1 MLCVLR
7 TEYVWT
13 NQTTAIEACH
23 MCEYQAFRVFQSW
36 RPTGEQYRERDDGWS
51 SAVGQCG
58 QQRHGW
64 AQSGP
69 GAVLAHCDHRGVRWL
84 WSGLSTH
91 THTDTQYYTSRLCEC
106 VCLCSFITT
115 LTFTVWVFWP
125 SAGHE
130 VNVAS
135 LYLGC
140 VYFKMHPNN
149 TAHNLLT
156 GSFWRLLF

>member
-1 MLCVLR
+1 MCFESWICLNQSNHSDR
-7 TEYVWT
+7 GPSHVWT
-13 NQTTAIEACH
+13 SSVSCVSGVTAD
-23 MCEYQAFRVFQSW
+23 RW
-36 RPTGEQYRERDDGWS
+36 
-51 SAVGQCG
+51 AVQRARWWMEQCG

-84 WSGLSTH
+84 WSGLSGHTH
-91 THTDTQYYTSRLCEC
+91 THTQYYTSRLREC
-106 VCLCSFITT
+106 VFVFIYHRPN
-115 LTFTVWVFWP
+115 LYCMSFWP

-156 GSFWRLLF
+156 DSYFSIIAIVYY